1 MKMHF
6 ALIKRHPNYGG
17 KTIMVTEKKDSK
29 KDHKSGSDDQ
39 ASKNDAMRLPHE
51 RDQSPS
57 KQDMEPREVMIQAA
71 SDLEQGLVDTDLH
84 GIRGVEKV
92 APVPPRSAQP
102 IPKKGGK

>member
-1 MKMHF
+1 
-6 ALIKRHPNYGG
+6 
-17 KTIMVTEKKDSK
+17 MVTEKKDSK

-39 ASKNDAMRLPHE
+39 ASKNDSMRLPHE
-51 RDQSPS
+51 RDATPDAQGI
-57 KQDMEPREVMIQAA
+57 EPREIMKQAA

-102 IPKKGGK
+102 IPKKGGQ